1 MCSGDLQADIPP
13 HPLGN
18 SDGYQNKGLAG
29 KAICKTMKTK
39 GEQFA
44 LRMKH
49 AQSEGYPP
57 PPVFAKKSP
66 QTVENKRH
74 ERQKTR
80 KREKKS
86 EQASENAGFTRFGR

>member
-1 MCSGDLQADIPP
+1 M
-13 HPLGN
+13 GN

-44 LRMKH
+44 PRMKH

-66 QTVENKRH
+66 QTVKKRH

-80 KREKKS
+80 KERKRV
-86 EQASENAGFTRFGR
+86 ASF